1 MLTPRNYDPFAAPAL
16 DPAPLP
22 GRVERPAPR
31 PQPAPLA
38 PLPVQQYGDVLAT
51 ARAFYETGLGNG
63 ETTHW
68 PCLDE
73 HWTWLRKEITAITG
87 YANQG
92 KSRFILS
99 VMLMKAAVSGW
110 RFCVFVPE
118 NEEEFYVDMAEM
130 LVGRTAN
137 LKHPQR
143 RMAWQQLETAIAWLH
158 EHFTVVTA
166 PEGATPAQL
175 LDAFTLQAAQRRY
188 DAVLIDPWNQLTH
201 DFQSREDLYLSQQFS
216 LLKRYAIRHDVA
228 VLVTAHP
235 AGDVKSKEGKLLVP
249 NAYSISGG
257 KMWANKF
264 DNVMAVFRPSFPE
277 PEVQFWI
284 HKIKKQ
290 GRVGKPGMIELKY
303 NLFTN
308 RYSPELGDRLNAL
321 EGTVWDS
328 PAVTTPLPAWNPHSI
343 PAPSQFDTPAPVPF
357 IPAPAPLHIA
367 AQHRPASPLG
377 VTRVQFGPPTF
388 E

>member
-1 MLTPRNYDPFAAPAL
+1 MSTTLPFPRAQRPATPAGL

-22 GRVERPAPR
+22 GRTVRPLPETG
-31 PQPAPLA
+31 PD
-38 PLPVQQYGDVLAT
+38 LPVQAFVDVMST

-110 RFCVFVPE
+110 RFCVYVPE
-118 NEEEFYVDMAEM
+118 NEEEFYVEMAEM

-137 LKHPQR
+137 LKFPQH
-143 RMAWQQLETAIAWLH
+143 RMAWNQLETAIEWLYQ
-158 EHFTVVTA
+158 HFTVVTA

-175 LDAFTLQAAQRRY
+175 LDTFTLQAAQRKY

-264 DNVMAVFRPSFPE
+264 DNVMAVFRPAFPE

-290 GRVGKPGMIELKY
+290 GRVGRPGMLELKY
-303 NLFTN
+303 DVRTN
-308 RYSPELGDRLNAL
+308 RYAPEIGDKRNPL
-321 EGTVWDS
+321 EGTVWDTAGQMVL
-328 PAVTTPLPAWNPHSI
+328 PAPVPYERLPLPA
-343 PAPSQFDTPAPVPF
+343 SQFDTAPWEPAPVPY
-357 IPAPAPLHIA
+357 AVA
-367 AQHRPASPLG
+367 AAHRPDSPLG
-377 VTRVQFGPPTF
+377 VPGIKFGPQATL
-388 E
+388 

>member
-1 MLTPRNYDPFAAPAL
+1 MPSTPYTPAFPVPRSYDPFEPAL
-16 DPAPLP
+16 EPAPLP
-22 GRVERPAPR
+22 GRTERPAR
-31 PQPAPLA
+31 QQPAPAAAA
-38 PLPVQQYGDVLAT
+38 PLVVQPYDQVLSI

-73 HWTWLRKEITAITG
+73 YWTWLRKEITAITG

-110 RFCVFVPE
+110 RFCVYVPE
-118 NEEEFYVDMAEM
+118 NEEEFYVEMAEM

-137 LKHPQR
+137 LKYPQR
-143 RMAWQQLETAIAWLH
+143 RMAWQQLQAALEWLY

-166 PEGATPAQL
+166 PDGATPAQL
-175 LDAFTLQAAQRRY
+175 LDSFTLQAAQRKY

-235 AGDVKSKEGKLLVP
+235 AGDIKNKEGKLLVP

-277 PEVQFWI
+277 PEVQLWV

-290 GRVGKPGMIELKY
+290 GRVGKPGMLELKY
-303 NLFTN
+303 DVFTS
-308 RYSPELGDRLNAL
+308 RYAPELGDKRNAL
-321 EGTVWDS
+321 EGTVWDN
-328 PAVTTPLPAWNPHSI
+328 PAE
-343 PAPSQFDTPAPVPF
+343 
-357 IPAPAPLHIA
+357 APAA
-367 AQHRPASPLG
+367 GVAWDANRPSAGLAVASN
-377 VTRVQFGPPTF
+377 FDEPPPF
-388 E
+388 